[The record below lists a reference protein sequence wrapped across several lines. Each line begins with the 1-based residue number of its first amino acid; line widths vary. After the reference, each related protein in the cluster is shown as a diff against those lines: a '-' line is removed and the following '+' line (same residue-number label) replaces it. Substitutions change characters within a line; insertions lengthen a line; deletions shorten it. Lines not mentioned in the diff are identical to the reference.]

1 MDDKTTDRVVSAS
14 LDYFGRN
21 TFFALLVLVI
31 GWGLGWLL
39 GFGLSRVLES
49 KTGVAICRR
58 LCPIVG
64 VIAAFPLAYKLM
76 FSA

>member
-1 MDDKTTDRVVSAS
+1 MNEKTTDLVVSAS
-14 LDYFGRN
+14 LDYLGRN
-21 TFFALLVLVI
+21 TFYAVLVLVI

-39 GFGLSRVLES
+39 GVGLSRVIQS
-49 KTGVAICRR
+49 KAGAAICHR
-58 LCPIVG
+58 LCPIIG